1 MKKIKILIVVPH
13 LDIVNGVASY
23 AMNYFRNIDHDRIQ
37 MDFLVVKDFPTPY
50 YYEIKK
56 LGGKLFIVPLMTKKP
71 ISFLKCVKNIFKEE
85 KYDILHCHVVNTS
98 LPFLKYAK
106 KYNVPIRIIHS
117 HATVSSDK
125 KWKQIRNDFIAGFAL
140 RNANRYFACSKL
152 AGKCLFKD
160 RKFQVINNAVN
171 VDKYLFDKAA
181 REKYRKEL
189 NAEDKFVVAT
199 VGRQC
204 EQKNPKFAM
213 RVFAELKKICP
224 NAVYWWIGSGEME
237 SQLREYAKTL
247 GISNSM
253 FFLGNRTDINKIYSA
268 MDTFLLP
275 SIYEGLPVVGI
286 EAQTASLP
294 LIVSDTITTELKIT
308 DRIKYMSLTAPETEW
323 AKEILKFKGLERKDM
338 TDDIVKA
345 NYEIKK
351 ASKLLS
357 EIYINLLK

>member
-23 AMNYFRNIDHDRIQ
+23 AMNYFRNIDHNKIQ
-37 MDFLVVKDFPTPY
+37 MDFLVVKDFSSPY
-50 YYEIKK
+50 YEEIKN

-85 KYDILHCHVVNTS
+85 NYDILHCHVVNTS

-106 KYNVPIRIIHS
+106 KYKVPIRIIHS
-117 HATVSSDK
+117 HATVSADK
-125 KWKQIRNDFIAGFAL
+125 KWKQVRNDFIAGFAI
-140 RNANRYFACSKL
+140 RNANKYFACSEL
-152 AGKCLFKD
+152 AGKCLFKN

-171 VDKYLFDKAA
+171 VDKYLFDKDA
-181 REKYRKEL
+181 RDKYRKKF
-189 NAEDKFVVAT
+189 NVEDKFVMAT

-213 RVFAELKKICP
+213 RVFAELRKICP

-237 SQLREYAKTL
+237 QQLKEYAKEL
-247 GISNSM
+247 GIENSM
-253 FFLGNRTDINKIYSA
+253 FFLGNRTDINKMYSA

-294 LIVSDTITTELKIT
+294 LVVADTITTELKIT
-308 DRIKYMSLTAPETEW
+308 DRIKYISLTTPESEW
-323 AKEILKFKGLERKDM
+323 AKEILKFKNLDRIDM
-338 TDDIVKA
+338 TDYIIKA
-345 NYEIKK
+345 NYEIKE
-351 ASKLLS
+351 ASNKLS
-357 EIYINLLK
+357 EVYVNLLE